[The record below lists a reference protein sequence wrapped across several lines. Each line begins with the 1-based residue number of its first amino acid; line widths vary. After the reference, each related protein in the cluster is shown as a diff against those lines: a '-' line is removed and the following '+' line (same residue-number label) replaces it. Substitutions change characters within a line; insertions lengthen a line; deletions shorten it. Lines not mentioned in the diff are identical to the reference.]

1 MASPVTSIDRALSVL
16 ETLADAGA
24 RGMPLAELA
33 NTLGENKATVHRALA
48 ALKHRG
54 FVDQAIDG
62 SYLLGIAATALAAR
76 FYSEDNLPHLM
87 RPALTA
93 LCEASDELVHLGVLR
108 GTRVVYLDKVEPD
121 RAVRV
126 WSSIGRGV
134 PALTTA
140 LGRSL
145 LAAMN
150 TDSLADNGED
160 KAIIERFAAQ
170 EQAGKAGNI
179 AARAEIDRSW
189 NAIKAARRNGYAI
202 EREENEPG
210 ISCLGV
216 PLLANGRPVAAISI
230 TAPSERLQPK
240 DEEPLYREVLEIL
253 PKFLPRELELF
264 LPD

>member
-33 NTLGENKATVHRALA
+33 TTLGENKATVHRTLA

-54 FVDQAIDG
+54 FVDQAIGG
-62 SYLLGIAATALAAR
+62 SYVLGIAATALAAR
-76 FYSEDNLPHLM
+76 
-87 RPALTA
+87 
-93 LCEASDELVHLGVLR
+93 CEASDELAHVGGLR

-170 EQAGKAGNI
+170 EQAGKAGNK
-179 AARAEIDRSW
+179 AAGAEIDRSW
-189 NAIKAARRNGYAI
+189 NAIKAARRIG
-202 EREENEPG
+202 
-210 ISCLGV
+210 
-216 PLLANGRPVAAISI
+216 
-230 TAPSERLQPK
+230 
-240 DEEPLYREVLEIL
+240 
-253 PKFLPRELELF
+253 
-264 LPD
+264 